1 MAHTCD
7 PGSTN
12 HSHPCRTS
20 VKKKMPG
27 RSHHVTVAGN
37 EFLETAELRPRQKG
51 PCLAQRREPQSPKPN
66 CRDDRSSSGVIQNSV
81 LGNVP
86 SCVATSPSSLTI
98 GEIL

>member
-1 MAHTCD
+1 M
-7 PGSTN
+7 
-12 HSHPCRTS
+12 
-20 VKKKMPG
+20 
-27 RSHHVTVAGN
+27 TVAGN

-51 PCLAQRREPQSPKPN
+51 PCLAQRHEPQSPKPN
-66 CRDDRSSSGVIQNSV
+66 YRDDRSSSGVIQNSV